1 MKLDKK
7 IALGLVFAL
16 FLQTAGALLWTG
28 AAAQRLE
35 MVEEDIADRKGVKER
50 LARVETEL
58 IAVRQQLDRI
68 ERKVERP

>member
-1 MKLDKK
+1 MKLDKR

-35 MVEEDIADRKGVKER
+35 MVEQEIADRKGVKER